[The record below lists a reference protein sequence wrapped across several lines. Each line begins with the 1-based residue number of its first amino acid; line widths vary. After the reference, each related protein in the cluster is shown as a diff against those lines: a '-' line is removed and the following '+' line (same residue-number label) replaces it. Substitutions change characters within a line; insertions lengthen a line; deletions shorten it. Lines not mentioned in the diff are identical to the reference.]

1 MMQQH
6 QQQQQQQ
13 QQYHSS
19 ADYVATVPYI
29 IPSHHHHQCQQA
41 IQVPSYSYDTVY
53 PAEQQVAIN
62 VPPPPASV
70 MQGKNGCWMIN
81 YSSTDTMIDNA
92 IFSRSQLEA
101 LKNQIFAFKL
111 LSRDMP
117 IPQHIME
124 AVMRPLPCSMSTNFI
139 MAPTTTTQQHQ
150 LPPTPIEEK
159 NTSSS
164 TTAMDASTIV
174 VSPPTSKYS
183 LDEQSTISPPLHPP
197 PINTQESTM
206 YNAYA
211 SPYSLFNTHISSFMH
226 ATSLHRQMVPS
237 IMPVGVDPLLLHQ
250 ERENAIHG
258 LMQGRYEELSDW
270 ERQFWMMLDPQQ
282 YDDDFYIKALMEHK
296 ALKLA
301 ERQKQVWFNV
311 DIQVMWND
319 SFIYVVA

>member
-1 MMQQH
+1 
-6 QQQQQQQ
+6 
-13 QQYHSS
+13 
-19 ADYVATVPYI
+19 
-29 IPSHHHHQCQQA
+29 
-41 IQVPSYSYDTVY
+41 
-53 PAEQQVAIN
+53 
-62 VPPPPASV
+62 
-70 MQGKNGCWMIN
+70 
-81 YSSTDTMIDNA
+81 MIDNA
-92 IFSRSQLEA
+92 IFSRIQLEA

-117 IPQHIME
+117 IPQRIME

-164 TTAMDASTIV
+164 TTVMDASTIV

-250 ERENAIHG
+250 ERENAIHD

-270 ERQFWMMLDPQQ
+270 EQQFWMMLDPQQ

-311 DIQVMWND
+311 DIQIMWND